1 MDMRFQVRRA
11 MDTGRVL
18 LGYRQTEKSLLN
30 GAAKLVIVAKNAPQ
44 AERERVEYL
53 AKVGGVPVYHYDG
66 TTVDLGHVC
75 GKPFTVAMLVV
86 EDAGDSS
93 ILELA
98 KEE

>member
-1 MDMRFQVRRA
+1 MDIRFQVRRA

-18 LGYRQTEKSLLN
+18 LGFRQTEKSLLN
-30 GAAKLVIVAKNAPQ
+30 GNAKLIILARNAPEV
-44 AERERVEYL
+44 ERERIEYL
-53 AKVGGVPVYHYDG
+53 AKVGGVPVYHFDG

-75 GKPFTVAMLVV
+75 GKPFAVSMLVV

-98 KEE
+98 QEE